1 MQFYPQFCETL
12 PLSDAVFMARLM
24 TVNLLPGNTRDKIRS
39 IARSPDKV
47 EYFLDHVIMPN
58 LNNDT
63 SNLKLLLTAMK
74 EYSGS
79 HSLEAL
85 ARDIE
90 NTFSRIPAAP
100 MTSPVTCTSEA
111 G

>member
-1 MQFYPQFCETL
+1 
-12 PLSDAVFMARLM
+12 MAAK
-24 TVNLLPGNTRDKIRS
+24 LLPGNTRDKIRS
-39 IARSPDKV
+39 IARSSDKV

-63 SNLKLLLTAMK
+63 TNLKLLITAMK
-74 EYSGS
+74 EYGGS
-79 HSLEAL
+79 YSLKAL

-100 MTSPVTCTSEA
+100 MISPVTCTSET